1 MNTSRVLKRLVNARK
16 VVKEIVDDSIVIFE
30 NILLSNRHFTDL
42 VILDDTFP
50 FLLSAFR
57 VFEFNYYLETF
68 DNVEVHSR
76 FRTFSSDKPLKPS
89 RVLDDYYRLY
99 PKNAHKIVKFN
110 RRRRV
115 KGQLVYFVFLENAIQ
130 FIDFI
135 EQNKI
140 PFVFT
145 LYPGGGFQIGQVRSD
160 ENLRRI
166 CSSSYFRGVIAT
178 QKITRD
184 YLISNSFCDKEMVE
198 FIYGGVFPSEYLA
211 SSGSVKKYYKQ
222 DKCTFD
228 VCFVAHK
235 YMPRGIDKGYDVF
248 IEVAKKL
255 SKSHKDIHFH
265 VVGSFDKHDI
275 DVRGID
281 ERIRFYGPRATSF
294 FSEFYSDM
302 DIILSPN
309 APFILNAGGFD
320 GFPTGSCIEA
330 GICGVAVFCT
340 DQLQQNIHFRD
351 NSNIVITT
359 RDPSDI
365 CERIT
370 HYYENCDRLYDLS
383 EEGKNLFRSIFSEQY
398 QLIPGRNVISRYLG
412 R

>member
-1 MNTSRVLKRLVNARK
+1 MYTSRVLRRLVNAGS
-16 VVKEIVDDSIVIFE
+16 VVREIVDDSIVIFE
-30 NILLSNRHFTDL
+30 NALLSNRHITDL

-76 FRTFSSDKPLKPS
+76 FKTFSSDKPLKPS
-89 RVLDDYYRLY
+89 RVLDDYSQLY
-99 PKNAHKIVKFN
+99 PENAHKIVKFN
-110 RRRRV
+110 RRRMV
-115 KGQLVYFVFLENAIQ
+115 KGQLGYLVFLANAIQ

-135 EQNKI
+135 EQNEL

-145 LYPGGGFQIGQVRSD
+145 LYPGGGFRIDQVKSD

-166 CSSSYFRGVIAT
+166 FSSPYFRGVIAT
-178 QKITRD
+178 QRITRD
-184 YLISNSFCDKEMVE
+184 YLINNSFCDKEAVE

-211 SSGSVKKYYKQ
+211 SNGLVKKYYRQ
-222 DKCTFD
+222 DKCSFD

-248 IEVAKKL
+248 IEVAKRL
-255 SKSHKDIHFH
+255 SKSHKDMFFH
-265 VVGSFDKHDI
+265 VVGPFDKHDI
-275 DVRGID
+275 DVSGID
-281 ERIRFYGPRATSF
+281 ERITFYGPRTTSF
-294 FSEFYSDM
+294 FLEFYSGM

-309 APFILNAGGFD
+309 APFILSAGAFD

-351 NSNIVITT
+351 NSNIVIIT
-359 RDPSDI
+359 RDPSEI
-365 CERIT
+365 CERIA
-370 HYYENCDRLYDLS
+370 HYYNNCDSLYDLS
-383 EEGKNLFRSIFSEQY
+383 EEGKNVFRSIFSEQN
-398 QLIPGRNVISRYLG
+398 QLIPRRNILSRYLG

>member
-1 MNTSRVLKRLVNARK
+1 MYTSRVLKRLVNTRK
-16 VVKEIVDDSIVIFE
+16 FVKEIVDDSIVIFE
-30 NILLSNRHFTDL
+30 NALLPNRHFTDL

-50 FLLSAFR
+50 FLLSTFR

-68 DNVEVHSR
+68 DNVEVHSI
-76 FRTFSSDKPLKPS
+76 FKTFSSDKPIKPS
-89 RVLDDYYRLY
+89 RVLNDYYRLY
-99 PKNAHKIVKFN
+99 PKNAHKIIKFN
-110 RRRRV
+110 RRRIV
-115 KGQLVYFVFLENAIQ
+115 KGQLGYLVFLANTVQ

-145 LYPGGGFQIGQVRSD
+145 LYPGGGFQIDQVKSD
-160 ENLRRI
+160 EKLRRI
-166 CSSSYFRGVIAT
+166 CSSSYFRGVIVT

-184 YLISNSFCDKEMVE
+184 YLINNSFCDKEMVE

-211 SSGSVKKYYKQ
+211 SNGSVKKYYKQ
-222 DKCTFD
+222 DKCSFD

-255 SKSHKDIHFH
+255 SKSYKDIFFH
-265 VVGSFDKHDI
+265 VVGPFDKHDI
-275 DVRGID
+275 DVSGID
-281 ERIRFYGPRATSF
+281 EKIRFYGPRTTSF
-294 FSEFYSDM
+294 FLEFYSNM

-340 DQLQQNIHFRD
+340 DQLQQNIYFRD
-351 NSNIVITT
+351 NSNIVIIT
-359 RDPSDI
+359 RDPYDI

-370 HYYENCDRLYDLS
+370 YYYKNYDSLYDLS
-383 EEGKNLFRSIFSEQY
+383 EESKNLFRSIFSEQY
-398 QLIPGRNVISRYLG
+398 QLIPRRNIISRYLG
-412 R
+412 H